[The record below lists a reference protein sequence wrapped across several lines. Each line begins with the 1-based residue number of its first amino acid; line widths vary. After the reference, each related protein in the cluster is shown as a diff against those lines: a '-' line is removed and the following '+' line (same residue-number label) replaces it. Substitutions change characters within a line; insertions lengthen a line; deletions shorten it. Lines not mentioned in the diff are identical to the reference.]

1 MRLEKVMVNGEVLY
15 RQIPEENE
23 QACETGTEPTKE
35 RTNKQS
41 VKGGVD
47 AARSAVQALGRLLDQ
62 GAQALGKKVF
72 KGISSV
78 FSNVKKEKTIGDREL
93 IRLLP
98 HLDREGRHDVYLKLR
113 ANPKRLDE
121 AQLSALL
128 PYLSK
133 EDFDDLCA
141 HYREK

>member
-1 MRLEKVMVNGEVLY
+1 MRLEKVIVNGEVLY
-15 RQIPEENE
+15 RQIPEGNE
-23 QACETGTEPTKE
+23 QASEASTEHADAPTCMQ
-35 RTNKQS
+35 RIKQS
-41 VKGGVD
+41 AD
-47 AARSAVQALGRLLDQ
+47 AARTAAHTLCKHLEQ
-62 GAQALGKKVF
+62 GTLALGKKVF

-78 FSNVKKEKTIGDREL
+78 FSNVKKEKTSGEGEL

-133 EDFDDLCA
+133 EDFDNLCA
-141 HYREK
+141 YDREK